1 VPETLAYE
9 TVLETVHQ
17 LPMEQQL
24 SLVQTILQE
33 LSPPEETSYKVTRIL
48 EQALGL
54 LNNGKPTPLIRKYPN
69 D

>member
-1 VPETLAYE
+1 
-9 TVLETVHQ
+9 
-17 LPMEQQL
+17 MEQQL